1 MAWAEI
7 SQPWRM
13 TRWWLTRR
21 YASAL
26 HVSTR
31 SLLPFEC
38 LANCL
43 TQSEYANKLLY
54 IATLA
59 LAKLSIISLMI
70 ILTASDLHRKLGTA
84 LTAFIAVWGVAS
96 ELAAAFQCGVV
107 VPWHSFGPGSSCFSL
122 VILTPGNVGDV

>member
-1 MAWAEI
+1 MVAYEKVCFRDACFD
-7 SQPWRM
+7 PK
-13 TRWWLTRR
+13 
-21 YASAL
+21 
-26 HVSTR
+26 STA
-31 SLLPFEC
+31 FQY

-43 TQSEYANKLLY
+43 TQSEYATKLLY

-70 ILTASDLHRKLGTA
+70 ILTASDLHRRLGTA

-107 VPWHSFGPGSSCFSL
+107 EPWHSFGPGSSCFSL
-122 VILTPGNVGDV
+122 VNLTPGDLGDV